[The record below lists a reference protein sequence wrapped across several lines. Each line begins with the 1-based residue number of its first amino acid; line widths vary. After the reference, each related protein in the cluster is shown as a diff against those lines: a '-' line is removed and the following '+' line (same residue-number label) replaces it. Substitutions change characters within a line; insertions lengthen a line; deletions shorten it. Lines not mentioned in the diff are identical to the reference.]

1 MLDCSQSRSAPEE
14 REAKTLWSDGSCL
27 RAVLLVGL
35 RTRSGQPLKEIIGTL
50 IFMQVIAQRA
60 ENGAIVRPLLKTS
73 RLAEKPVASREAEK
87 VKINLTRS

>member
-1 MLDCSQSRSAPEE
+1 M
-14 REAKTLWSDGSCL
+14 
-27 RAVLLVGL
+27 
-35 RTRSGQPLKEIIGTL
+35 KEIIGTL

-87 VKINLTRS
+87 SQN